1 MRPRIV
7 VAGIV
12 AAVLG
17 LALAAGITLAASQ
30 LSSQQIGLSGEP
42 LSAGAELVPRQPR
55 TPATAEPRDDATR
68 TGTHPA
74 QRQDRSERQD
84 DGEAPD
90 GDD

>member
-1 MRPRIV
+1 MTARIV
-7 VAGIV
+7 VAWIV

-17 LALAAGITLAASQ
+17 LALAAGITLAASR

-42 LSAGAELVPRQPR
+42 PSAGAQLVPRQPH
-55 TPATAEPRDDATR
+55 TPVTAQPRDGATR

-74 QRQDRSERQD
+74 RRQD
-84 DGEAPD
+84 DGEAQE